1 MRPALFQ
8 AQARLSEKAGT
19 LMDDAPLESLLPSII
34 FPGTIFFLKP
44 SFSHN
49 PQTFTAP
56 AMCRYQSD
64 AEASSVGE

>member
-1 MRPALFQ
+1 
-8 AQARLSEKAGT
+8 
-19 LMDDAPLESLLPSII
+19 MDDAPLESLLPSII